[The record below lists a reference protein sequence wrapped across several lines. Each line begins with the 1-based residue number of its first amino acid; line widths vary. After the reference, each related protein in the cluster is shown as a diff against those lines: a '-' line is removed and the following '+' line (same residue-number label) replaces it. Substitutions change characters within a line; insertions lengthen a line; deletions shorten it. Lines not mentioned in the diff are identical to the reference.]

1 METIGV
7 LVVYSHS
14 DECSRCLSILVH
26 SWVLAVSLWVL
37 LPKVRVHSGSC
48 MHPVL
53 SRSVVGDSS
62 PRRVVAQGDGWGW
75 MRPERYSQCLRS
87 PCPPQPTWVLLCK
100 SSLAEDRISAI
111 VCAHWS
117 VADKMK
123 LCLPD
128 PNRD

>member
-1 METIGV
+1 MPEHPCAQLGA
-7 LVVYSHS
+7 
-14 DECSRCLSILVH
+14 CSLSLGF
-26 SWVLAVSLWVL
+26 A
-37 LPKVRVHSGSC
+37 PKGESVHSGSC

-62 PRRVVAQGDGWGW
+62 PCRVVAQGDGWGW